1 MKRRFLVLS
10 AALAIAA
17 TALTGCSAESA
28 SDSESTESTGLTIKY
43 VINGTLGDKSF
54 IDSAARGLAEAEEL
68 GYTVK
73 TVELG
78 YDESTWESGLA
89 DAAAG
94 EDYDILV
101 AGSYSMSDYVG
112 RVAPQYPDKK
122 FWVYDAP
129 PDYTGA
135 VGCDNLCENVYSVTF
150 KQNEGSYLVGF
161 LVATLLA
168 DGSLPNAE
176 GLTKAGIV
184 GGQDIPVINDFIVGF
199 TNGFVDAGGSESDVI
214 VQYVGGD
221 KAFND
226 PARGKEIASSMF
238 DAGAA
243 VVWGVA
249 GGSGAGVMES
259 AADHGLYSIGVDSDQ
274 YLTETDEALKA
285 TILTSMVK
293 GVDAALLRAANLELE
308 GALVYGAA
316 ENVGIAEGGVSLA
329 TENDNYATLVPAS
342 VAELVNEVYEAI
354 KAGNVS
360 IATAF

>member
-1 MKRRFLVLS
+1 M
-10 AALAIAA
+10 
-17 TALTGCSAESA
+17 
-28 SDSESTESTGLTIKY
+28 
-43 VINGTLGDKSF
+43 
-54 IDSAARGLAEAEEL
+54 
-68 GYTVK
+68 
-73 TVELG
+73 
-78 YDESTWESGLA
+78 
-89 DAAAG
+89 
-94 EDYDILV
+94 
-101 AGSYSMSDYVG
+101 
-112 RVAPQYPDKK
+112 
-122 FWVYDAP
+122 
-129 PDYTGA
+129 
-135 VGCDNLCENVYSVTF
+135 
-150 KQNEGSYLVGF
+150 
-161 LVATLLA
+161 
-168 DGSLPNAE
+168 
-176 GLTKAGIV
+176 
-184 GGQDIPVINDFIVGF
+184 GF